1 MANLTLMEKLR
12 RKHKTPTAEVLD
24 KTPLAIIAG
33 TRKRPQTLADSI
45 DYILRS
51 NYDID
56 AYDRLRGAEFDDL
69 GENED
74 DVPQIDESDF
84 DTDIADYDAGH
95 FDKYEFVKVTP
106 KGEIGQPNAPQKE
119 DAPRK
124 GSSDQDRVG
133 VEPSLPLLNG
143 KEENDA

>member
-69 GENED
+69 GEDED
-74 DVPQIDESDF
+74 GVPQIDESDF
-84 DTDIADYDAGH
+84 DTDTADHDAGH
-95 FDKYEFVKVTP
+95 FDQYEFVKVTP
-106 KGEIGQPNAPQKE
+106 KTAPQEK
-119 DAPRK
+119 DAP
-124 GSSDQDRVG
+124 QPVG
-133 VEPSLPLLNG
+133 EEPSLQLE
-143 KEENDA
+143 KEE